1 MPDSTAPTTGGSLA
15 ENDLTAHVREAVRI
29 SREHVARGGIPFS
42 GLVVNDG
49 RVLGTGFNRVREDS
63 DPTAHA
69 EVVALRAA
77 TARYGL
83 HATAGA
89 TLIASGE
96 PCALCYMASL
106 YFNVGHIVYAADRR
120 TAARYGFD
128 YSGSY
133 KIFAEDPATWGLEVT
148 SLRVPEGTQP
158 FEEYLAVN
166 RGRR

>member
-1 MPDSTAPTTGGSLA
+1 MSPTEIPESELA
-15 ENDLTAHVREAVRI
+15 EYAREAVRI
-29 SREHVARGGIPFS
+29 SREHVAEGGIPFS
-42 GLVVNDG
+42 GVVVNDG
-49 RVLGTGFNRVREDS
+49 QVLGTGFNRVHEDS

-77 TARYGL
+77 AAKHGL

-106 YFNVGHIVYAADRR
+106 YFRVGHIVHVADRR

-133 KIFAEDPATWGLEVT
+133 SIFAEDPADWQIKVT
-148 SLRVPEGTQP
+148 SLRLPEGTQP
-158 FEEYLAVN
+158 FEEFLARN
-166 RGRR
+166 RRRL

>member
-1 MPDSTAPTTGGSLA
+1 MPAADIPQSELA
-15 ENDLTAHVREAVRI
+15 GHVREAVRI

-42 GLVVNDG
+42 GVVVGGG
-49 RVLGTGFNRVREDS
+49 RVLGTGFNRVREDN

-77 TARYGL
+77 AAAYGL
-83 HATAGA
+83 HATDGA

-128 YSGSY
+128 YSRSY
-133 KIFAEDPATWGLEVT
+133 SIFAEDPSHWPVTVT
-148 SLRVPEGTQP
+148 SLQVPDGTKP
-158 FEEYLAVN
+158 FEEFLAMS
-166 RGRR
+166 GRRT